1 MKWTLSILDFSK
13 AFDSVPHDKLIF
25 KLSQFGI
32 TGPLL
37 DWFSDYLSER
47 KQRVVVDGFSSSYL
61 DVTPDV
67 PQCSIVGPLLFLIYV
82 NDLPDAAKHIKV
94 PLFAD
99 DSKCYKII
107 NYPHDSNLLQSDL
120 QALCLWSSTSKLKF
134 NLKKCSGIR
143 FSRKRCIELPITF

>member
-1 MKWTLSILDFSK
+1 MVHNRVLYIAKPLLHDQQHGFRENLVLLSFLTLFTTTILDFSK

-82 NDLPDAAKHIKV
+82 NDLSDAAKHIKV
-94 PLFAD
+94 PMFAD

-120 QALCLWSSTSKLKF
+120 
-134 NLKKCSGIR
+134 
-143 FSRKRCIELPITF
+143 